1 MKSRSRSAA
10 VISPSPRSSRGEG
23 WGEGLSP
30 QTVLLRL
37 RPRPASG
44 LSDSHILKP
53 QFDPE
58 LVALEGFEAEVH
70 HFGTGFAVV
79 GGPPAKPGDDPGRKG
94 KCAFG
99 MRVFLPNGLA
109 FELVADRFQNALIIG
124 LEGVVQSALVG
135 AVATLDQLHDGDRRD
150 A

>member
-1 MKSRSRSAA
+1 MA
-10 VISPSPRSSRGEG
+10 VN
-23 WGEGLSP
+23 
-30 QTVLLRL
+30 LLRRSPHEL
-37 RPRPASG
+37 PRPALRGERVGVRGSFAITG
-44 LSDSHILKP
+44 LAENPPHPDRKSDPTSPRLRLSDSHILKP

-58 LVALEGFEAEVH
+58 LDALEGFEAEVH

-109 FELVADRFQNALIIG
+109 FELVADRFQNALII
-124 LEGVVQSALVG
+124 
-135 AVATLDQLHDGDRRD
+135 
-150 A
+150 

>member
-1 MKSRSRSAA
+1 MKPASARRRGMSERGIE
-10 VISPSPRSSRGEG
+10 VVFTSPRVR
-23 WGEGLSP
+23 
-30 QTVLLRL
+30 
-37 RPRPASG
+37 

-58 LVALEGFEAEVH
+58 LDALEGFEAEVH

-135 AVATLDQLHDGDRRD
+135 AV
-150 A
+150 